1 MKLSQLSL
9 FLQNEPGALTRPC
22 RVLAEAGVNIV
33 TFALADAQQF
43 GILRLIVQDPAQ
55 ARGVL
60 EQHGF
65 LVKSTEVVAIQVE
78 DRPGGLADV
87 LEALE
92 KARINV
98 EYCYACT
105 LKQGNKGVLVFRFGD
120 PCAAMATLEK
130 HGIRALTP
138 AELCG

>member
-9 FLQNEPGALTRPC
+9 FLQNQPGALTRPC

-43 GILRLIVQDPAQ
+43 GILRLIVQDPEQ
-55 ARGVL
+55 ARSVL
-60 EQHGF
+60 EQQGF
-65 LVKSTEVVAIQVE
+65 LVKFTEVVAIQVE

-87 LEALE
+87 LETLE

-120 PCAAMATLEK
+120 PVAAIATLAST
-130 HGIRALTP
+130 GVRVLTP
-138 AELCG
+138 AELCA